1 MAYNER
7 LAERVRAALTGQPG
21 VSERKM
27 FGGIAFLLDGKMCV
41 GVLNDEL
48 VVRSGAERFGEALKS
63 SHARPMDFT
72 GRAMTGMVYVSS
84 AGVTRGPALR
94 RWIEMAIAAANAAT
108 PSKRRKPTARPSA
121 KVSRR
126 KPTREAQE

>member
-7 LAERVRAALTGQPG
+7 LAERVRAVLADQPG
-21 VSERKM
+21 VSERRM

-48 VVRSGAERFGEALKS
+48 VIRSGAERFPEALKS
-63 SHARPMDFT
+63 THARPMDFT

-94 RWIEMAIAAANAAT
+94 RWVEMAIDAANAAT
-108 PSKRRKPTARPSA
+108 PSKQRKATAKRLG
-121 KVSRR
+121 KVNRR
-126 KPTREAQE
+126 KPTRRAQG